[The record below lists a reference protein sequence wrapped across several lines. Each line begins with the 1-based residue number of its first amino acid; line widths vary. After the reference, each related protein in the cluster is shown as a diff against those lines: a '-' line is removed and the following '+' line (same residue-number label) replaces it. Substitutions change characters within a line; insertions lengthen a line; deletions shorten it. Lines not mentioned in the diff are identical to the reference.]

1 MNGTALPWLPHG
13 PEFRF
18 VDEVLEYSSG
28 KSVVGCLDLGA
39 NSPRLPY
46 AGTLPAFYL
55 LESMI
60 QTCGLLCAE
69 PETDSDVPPLAVVVA
84 LDKVRWI
91 RAPVEREKIIT
102 RGSLKHRIGLFLLC
116 QCSAHSEDGT
126 LLASGEVTLRIG
138 HDRSPEQE

>member
-1 MNGTALPWLPHG
+1 MNSTALSWLPHG

-18 VDEVLEYSSG
+18 VDQVLEYRNG
-28 KSVVGCLDLGA
+28 RSVVGCLDLGA
-39 NSPRLPY
+39 NSPRPSY
-46 AGTLPAFYL
+46 SGTLPVSYL

-69 PETDSDVPPLAVVVA
+69 PEADADVLPLTVVVA

-91 RAPVEREKIIT
+91 RAPVEREKVIT
-102 RGSLKHRIGLFLLC
+102 RGSLKRRIGPFLLC

-138 HDRSPEQE
+138 HGRSHEQA